1 MQFKKK
7 TRHLLL
13 GFSFKHSL
21 LVTTT
26 FFMFFAYGI
35 VKNTKGPGTR
45 LAEAIQRLTDRAN
58 WMSVEHGGGQHPIVR
73 QLFKIQ
79 PIFHSVTKCSIVGKK
94 WVKSKDTSY
103 NVHWRPLSRA
113 TRGQLEVIL
122 LLSYKYF
129 RIKYL
134 CSALSLTC
142 HQKSIVFSKYN
153 LAGHKVITK
162 WCYTTISV
170 MFK

>member
-1 MQFKKK
+1 MC
-7 TRHLLL
+7 
-13 GFSFKHSL
+13 SL
-21 LVTTT
+21 K
-26 FFMFFAYGI
+26 
-35 VKNTKGPGTR
+35 KNTAFITGFF
-45 LAEAIQRLTDRAN
+45 IQTHLVSDDY
-58 WMSVEHGGGQHPIVR
+58 
-73 QLFKIQ
+73 
-79 PIFHSVTKCSIVGKK
+79 IFHVLCLWHCEEHKRPGHQASRSYTEIDRSRKLNVRRTRRGTTPHCPAAFQDTANISLGHKMFYRWKK

-103 NVHWRPLSRA
+103 NVHWRPLSCA